1 MELTSL
7 ALASSSEI
15 HCLDRLELSTSTSA
29 MIFARNR
36 ILTSSATQHLVC
48 ATRPWYRCRQLNTT
62 TPRTMPRTITATR
75 HNVSVTLPDGL
86 TEEQLLN
93 FRPFNVRLLP
103 RGREYSKAND
113 TELDRQVAGVHPIAV

>member
-7 ALASSSEI
+7 ALANPSEI
-15 HCLDRLELSTSTSA
+15 HGLARLVLSTSTSA
-29 MIFARNR
+29 MSFARNR

-48 ATRPWYRCRQLNTT
+48 ATRPWYLCRQLSTAA
-62 TPRTMPRTITATR
+62 PQAMSRTITATR

-93 FRPFNVRLLP
+93 FRPLNVRLLSC
-103 RGREYSKAND
+103 GRILRL
-113 TELDRQVAGVHPIAV
+113 TT